1 MEIKF
6 VHFLSIVISL
16 FMPKN
21 SKNKKIAFFVPS
33 LNGGGAE
40 RVMLILANK
49 FSENDFRIDLILAKK
64 EGPYLSEVG
73 PKVNIVDLKSSNVP
87 QGLFPLIKY
96 LKKEKPDVLISTLAH
111 ANVVAVLAKILSR
124 TKTKIIARVTNTF
137 SEALKNNTFFIKI
150 ILFFGVS
157 IFYRFADEIV
167 AGSEGAADDLS
178 KTIKISRNKI
188 RVICNPTDVEKIR
201 KECEEIPNHPWL
213 KNKTMP
219 VILAAGR
226 LTVEKDYPTLFKAF
240 SILSEKNNFR
250 LIILGEGKK
259 RGELEE
265 LVEMLRL
272 QDKINMPGFVKNPFS
287 YMCRCDVFVLS
298 SITEGL
304 PNTLIE
310 AMACGTPVV
319 STDCP
324 SGPREILD
332 NGRFG
337 RLVEVGNEKELSR
350 AILETL
356 KNPPNPTELKN
367 RVEKKFSLENTVEK
381 YLNIIK
387 KYSDI

>member
-1 MEIKF
+1 
-6 VHFLSIVISL
+6 
-16 FMPKN
+16 MPKN

-49 FSENDFRIDLILAKK
+49 FSENDFEVDLILVKK
-64 EGPYLSEVG
+64 EGPYLSEVS
-73 PKVNIVDLKSSNVP
+73 PEVNIVDLKSSNVP
-87 QGLFPLIKY
+87 QSLFPLIKY
-96 LKKEKPDVLISTLAH
+96 LRKENPDVLISTLAH

-124 TKTKIIARVTNTF
+124 TKTKIIVRVTNTF

-150 ILFFGVS
+150 ILFLGVS

-167 AGSEGAADDLS
+167 AGSEGAADDLA
-178 KTIKISRNKI
+178 KTIKISKNKI
-188 RVICNPTDVEKIR
+188 KVICNPTDVEKIG
-201 KECEEIPNHPWL
+201 KECEKIPDHPWL
-213 KNKTMP
+213 KNKTVP

-259 RGELEE
+259 RRELEE
-265 LVEMLRL
+265 LVEMLGL
-272 QDKINMPGFVKNPFS
+272 QDKIDMPGFVKNPFA
-287 YMCRCDVFVLS
+287 YMHNCDVFVLS

-332 NGRFG
+332 NGKYG
-337 RLVEVGNEKELSR
+337 KLVKVGDEKALAN
-350 AILETL
+350 AILETI
-356 KNPPNPTELKN
+356 KNPLDSSELIK
-367 RVEKKFSLENTVEK
+367 RVNENFSLEKSVEG
-381 YLNIIK
+381 YMNIIK
-387 KYSDI
+387 